1 MHEFVPSTAVHL
13 PVAARISSDLETA
26 CQDGCQS
33 LSSGRPQQRAAEV
46 GSEVGSPPRR
56 LWEPGCAD
64 LPELS
69 FPQKDNGIY
78 SVQLTD
84 FMSAGSRAG
93 MR

>member
-1 MHEFVPSTAVHL
+1 MAVRVSAQGDRNSVRL
-13 PVAARISSDLETA
+13 KWD
-26 CQDGCQS
+26 
-33 LSSGRPQQRAAEV
+33 
-46 GSEVGSPPRR
+46 SEVGSPPRR